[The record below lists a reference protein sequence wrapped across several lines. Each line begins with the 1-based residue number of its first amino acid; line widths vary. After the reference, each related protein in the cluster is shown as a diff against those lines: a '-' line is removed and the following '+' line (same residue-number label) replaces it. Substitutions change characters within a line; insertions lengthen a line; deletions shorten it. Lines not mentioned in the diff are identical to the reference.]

1 MNDDHSE
8 ALRPIVLQPD
18 EGEALWFMGMLATIK
33 SSTEG
38 TGGRAAVI
46 EHTGPQNSGSPLHVH
61 HREDEWFY
69 VLEGELTIW
78 VDGQVIRAPAGS
90 FVFGPKDIPHT
101 FTVSAPE
108 GARFLLV
115 TEPAGFESFM
125 RSSAEPARTLTL
137 PPPPSEPPDA
147 DRLGALA
154 AEYGID
160 ILGPPGIPT

>member
-1 MNDDHSE
+1 MNGDRTKP
-8 ALRPIVLQPD
+8 LRPIAWQPN
-18 EGEALWFMGMLATIK
+18 EGEALWFMGSLATIK
-33 SSTEG
+33 ASTEG
-38 TGGRAAVI
+38 TGGAVAVI

-90 FVFGPKDIPHT
+90 FAFAPKHLPHT
-101 FTVSAPE
+101 FTVSSPE
-108 GARFLLV
+108 GARYLLV

-125 RSSAEPARTLTL
+125 RSSAEPASALTL
-137 PPPPSEPPDA
+137 PPPPSEAPDVE
-147 DRLGALA
+147 RLGALA

-160 ILGPPGIPT
+160 ILGPPGIPA

>member
-1 MNDDHSE
+1 MNDDHSG
-8 ALRPIVLQPD
+8 ALRPIALQPN
-18 EGEALWFMGMLATIK
+18 EGEALWFMGTLATIK
-33 SSTEG
+33 ASTEG
-38 TGGRAAVI
+38 TGGRVAVI

-90 FVFGPKDIPHT
+90 FVFGPKDVPHT

-125 RSSAEPARTLTL
+125 RSSAEPARALTL
-137 PPPPSEPPDA
+137 PPPPSAPPDVEQ
-147 DRLGALA
+147 LGALA